1 MKKINNSQKKKKKIV
16 ITWRFQLICFTVFV
30 IFLAIVSQ
38 VAYLQLIESPELIE
52 QGNLRSLR
60 IEKIYSDRGAIYDR
74 NGVLL
79 AVSVQAKTIVA
90 DPKKIFSSDSL
101 NKQKKYWDAFF
112 NVLHLNR
119 NKFEKKLNANKN
131 KRFMY
136 VARQVTS
143 DVGRYIQKLKLD
155 GIYLKQTSK
164 RYYPSAEIT
173 SQLIGVTGID
183 GHGLEGIR
191 KK

>member
-1 MKKINNSQKKKKKIV
+1 MKKINNSQKKKKKNV

-30 IFLAIVSQ
+30 IFLAILSQ

-90 DPKKIFSSDSL
+90 DTEREGQFRETLSSQISL
-101 NKQKKYWDAFF
+101 CRHTF
-112 NVLHLNR
+112 
-119 NKFEKKLNANKN
+119 
-131 KRFMY
+131 
-136 VARQVTS
+136 
-143 DVGRYIQKLKLD
+143 
-155 GIYLKQTSK
+155 
-164 RYYPSAEIT
+164 
-173 SQLIGVTGID
+173 
-183 GHGLEGIR
+183 
-191 KK
+191 

>member
-143 DVGRYIQKLKLD
+143 DVFIAVGL
-155 GIYLKQTSK
+155 
-164 RYYPSAEIT
+164 PSV
-173 SQLIGVTGID
+173 L
-183 GHGLEGIR
+183 R
-191 KK
+191 